1 MEPSQPPFTP
11 SRLDT
16 PPPLLKPLKH
26 APKELTLILE
36 AGGQVVHVGIG
47 WLALEPYFGVCSA
60 VMEIHT
66 QCQGQRKALQVS
78 KKDGPNDVLD
88 PAAVEAHEHKVL
100 ELGVHR

>member
-1 MEPSQPPFTP
+1 MVKQQLAYLPSFSMLTQIGLQTG
-11 SRLDT
+11 LDVVV
-16 PPPLLKPLKH
+16 PLLKPLKH

-66 QCQGQRKALQVS
+66 RSKRCRHCQQEEEQQQT
-78 KKDGPNDVLD
+78 
-88 PAAVEAHEHKVL
+88 E
-100 ELGVHR
+100 